1 MADSAPMSDGRV
13 RVTLQVHPA
22 SEGIA
27 DTSDDKPAAVRAKAG
42 DEVISHRRDD
52 AGINR
57 REREPGCPSG
67 ITDAD
72 LAGNDVLPEPCA
84 YLRGI
89 EVLIHHR
96 NNALA
101 HTGKSDMRWP
111 SATLAH
117 ACYAADRAALG
128 TGHDRAVVPVRD
140 ALK

>member
-57 REREPGCPSG
+57 REREPGCP
-67 ITDAD
+67 
-72 LAGNDVLPEPCA
+72 LALLTLIQQAMMSCLSPALTCA
-84 YLRGI
+84 GSKY
-89 EVLIHHR
+89 
-96 NNALA
+96 
-101 HTGKSDMRWP
+101 
-111 SATLAH
+111 
-117 ACYAADRAALG
+117 
-128 TGHDRAVVPVRD
+128 
-140 ALK
+140 